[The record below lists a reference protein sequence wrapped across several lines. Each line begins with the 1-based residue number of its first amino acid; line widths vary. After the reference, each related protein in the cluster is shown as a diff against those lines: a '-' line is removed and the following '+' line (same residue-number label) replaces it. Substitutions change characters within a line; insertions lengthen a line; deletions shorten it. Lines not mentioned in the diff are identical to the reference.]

1 MLVKIWNR
9 NSFNAVGMQNRTTI
23 LEEFDDFLQNEI
35 YILIYYLPKLKT

>member
-1 MLVKIWNR
+1 
-9 NSFNAVGMQNRTTI
+9 MQNRTTI